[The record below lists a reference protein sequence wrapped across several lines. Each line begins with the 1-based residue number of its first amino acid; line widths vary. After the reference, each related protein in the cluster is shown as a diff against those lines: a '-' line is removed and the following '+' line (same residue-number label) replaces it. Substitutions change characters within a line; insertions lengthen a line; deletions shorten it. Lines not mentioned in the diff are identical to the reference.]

1 LRIFY
6 SFLIL
11 LTIGILFFLP
21 FTEGVAAFRTDTK
34 VDDLPCVTAPAAT
47 TDNLTLTHKV
57 YNADVSTLTLSSSNS
72 GDTPALSAYADTD
85 HTILVSGL
93 ADNVT
98 RTLTVTYDI
107 AALTVWSGIDTL
119 LNFTPLIWY
128 LCLVAFIPLSLV
140 AIWRGRA

>member
-21 FTEGVAAFRTDTK
+21 FTDGVRAFRTDTK
-34 VDDLPCVTAPAAT
+34 QDELPSPTAVGVTT
-47 TDNLTLTHKV
+47 GNLTLTHAV
-57 YNADVSTLTLSSSNS
+57 YLDDTTTMTLSSSV
-72 GDTPALSAYADTD
+72 GTDTPALTAYAPTN
-85 HTILVSGL
+85 HTIAFSGL
-93 ADNVT
+93 TANTT
-98 RTLTVTYDI
+98 RFITVTYDI

-140 AIWRGRA
+140 AIWKGRA